1 MLAMMFVVAGC
12 VAASIDDAIKYTQ
25 RKRESERDMKRQT
38 KMAPCSVV
46 VVDGA
51 VVGVKC
57 LLLCRCAMLRF

>member
-25 RKRESERDMKRQT
+25 RKRERDAKRQT

-46 VVDGA
+46 VVGV

>member
-12 VAASIDDAIKYTQ
+12 VAASIDDAIKYTL
-25 RKRESERDMKRQT
+25 RKRESERDAKRQT

-46 VVDGA
+46 VVGV

>member
-1 MLAMMFVVAGC
+1 MLAMLFVVAGC

-25 RKRESERDMKRQT
+25 RKKESERDTKRQT
-38 KMAPCSVV
+38 KMAPSTVV
-46 VVDGA
+46 VVGV